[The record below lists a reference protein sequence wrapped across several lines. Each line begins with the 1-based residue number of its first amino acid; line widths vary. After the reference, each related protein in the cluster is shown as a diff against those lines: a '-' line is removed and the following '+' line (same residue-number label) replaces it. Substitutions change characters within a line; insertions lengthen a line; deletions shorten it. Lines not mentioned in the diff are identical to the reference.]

1 MTQTVAKEKEAEKP
15 KNGTLASYGVPATVE
30 AAGELAKVKSAAEV
44 QAEIQGTIVLAKHFP
59 RNDNEVYRRIMEA
72 CKRSSFAEAAMY
84 SFPRGAAKVEGP
96 SVHFARLG
104 GREMGNIRWG
114 LNIIRQDEEAVTIE
128 GWGWDVQTNAKV
140 SLQDHFKKLVQRKQ
154 KDGSTKWV
162 VPDERDLRELINR
175 RGAILVRNCLLQL
188 IPADFI
194 EDAMKLAKKTLKSS
208 LKNRKDTIH
217 KLVMSFSEIG
227 IDVKM
232 LEARLEH
239 SLDVITED
247 ELVELRGIFNAIKEG
262 QSQRSEYFSFE
273 QKSTAPAAEKGI
285 KTADVKP
292 EQKEDAAEKANSTAV
307 DGLLISFMGY
317 DVTQKQIEVYIG
329 KPIDEMTAADYKH
342 LVGVHAAIEKGDLK
356 VEKAFPPLPEEGNGK
371 EANPQQTH
379 VFDRK

>member
-1 MTQTVAKEKEAEKP
+1 MAQTKTKEKEAQEP
-15 KNGTLASYGVPATVE
+15 KEGTLASYGAIATVD

-84 SFPRGAAKVEGP
+84 SYPRGGATVEGA

-140 SLQDHFKKLVQRKQ
+140 SLQDHFKKLIQRKKEGQ
-154 KDGSTKWV
+154 MKWI

-194 EDAMKLAKKTLKSS
+194 EDGMKMVKKTLKGS
-208 LKNRKDTIH
+208 LKDRKGTIH
-217 KLVMSFSEIG
+217 KLVMSFSEVG
-227 IDVKM
+227 ISVKM
-232 LEARLEH
+232 LELRLEH
-239 SLDVITED
+239 SLEEISED

-262 QSQRSEYFSFE
+262 QAQRSEYFSFE
-273 QKSTAPAAEKGI
+273 QKKTAPPAEKGI

-292 EQKEDAAEKANSTAV
+292 EQKAEATEKASPTAIES
-307 DGLLISFMGY
+307 LLTSFIGY
-317 DVTQKQIEVYIG
+317 DITDKQIEAHIG
-329 KPIDEMTAADYKH
+329 HSIDEMTAEDYSS
-342 LVGVHAAIEKGDLK
+342 LIGIQAAIEKGDLK
-356 VEKAFPPLPEEGNGK
+356 VENVFPPLKAEEK
-371 EANPQQTH
+371 EEKDH